1 LCRVR
6 LCECISCMMSSN
18 LITRGLVRE
27 FKPWVVQA
35 DKWKPL
41 ASDSPNILNE
51 FFRDT
56 GLAIAV
62 AKPSENLY
70 LARNGGIGA
79 ILNLASHGEMAA
91 SKLILGDE
99 QICPRLSRLLNVLPT
114 QVEVNGLRMG
124 EKKGKFLNHFGYR
137 KQVMNFVPETLADHA
152 WIAAALS
159 YSTVIPDTLPDE
171 WMFDPRGGWIAEG
184 TAGVTREGGIFRGSA
199 VHDADGIITTSQESL
214 EVSLGANAHS
224 LTDIMETSSCTPEQF
239 VSHKFYATLVTLVSP
254 Q

>member
-1 LCRVR
+1 
-6 LCECISCMMSSN
+6 MMSSN
-18 LITRGLVRE
+18 LVGRGLVRE
-27 FKPWVVQA
+27 FKPWLVPAEQ
-35 DKWKPL
+35 WKTL

-70 LARNGGIGA
+70 LAKNGGIGA
-79 ILNLASHGEMAA
+79 ILNLASHGEMAVN
-91 SKLILGDE
+91 KLVVGDG
-99 QICPRLSRLLNVLPT
+99 QTCPRLSRLLNVLPT
-114 QVEVNGLRMG
+114 QVEVNGSRMG

-159 YSTVIPDTLPDE
+159 YSTVIPHTLPDR

-199 VHDADGIITTSQESL
+199 IHDADGTIATSSESL

-224 LTDIMETSSCTPEQF
+224 LADVMDISSCTPEQF
-239 VSHKFYATLVTLVSP
+239 VSHKFYTTLVSVLSP